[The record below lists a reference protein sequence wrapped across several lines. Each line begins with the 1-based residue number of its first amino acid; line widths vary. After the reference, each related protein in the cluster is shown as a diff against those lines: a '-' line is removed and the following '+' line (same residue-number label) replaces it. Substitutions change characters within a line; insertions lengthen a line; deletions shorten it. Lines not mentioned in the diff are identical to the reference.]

1 MKECVGTSD
10 EVNLEEVL
18 EDEGKEAI
26 GAEEIFDNLKK
37 KIPNCMSSGLSI
49 LSSNITQI
57 SRAWQRTKKN
67 S

>member
-37 KIPNCMSSGLSI
+37 KSPIVWAAGFQFCSQ
-49 LSSNITQI
+49 T
-57 SRAWQRTKKN
+57 
-67 S
+67 